1 MHAPNLIFCAGEAS
15 GDALAAAVMERVRE
29 HAPAARFAGIAG
41 PEMRAQ
47 GCVAW
52 AKTEDLSV
60 LGLAEVVG
68 HLPRLLRLRRQIGKR
83 VARARPDL
91 LVTIDAPDFNLALAR
106 GARRAGIPVVQ
117 LVCPSV
123 WAWRQGRVRRLR
135 RDFDHVLC
143 LYPFEQSFLDRHG
156 VTASFV
162 GHPLADALDPDFDR
176 EALRNQL
183 GIADD
188 APALALLPGSRA
200 GEIDRVGPVLLRAA
214 RTLRV
219 QHRGLQLLTAAC
231 SRDTRKRF
239 YALRDRIAPEL
250 TFRNAG
256 TAASALR
263 AADAGLA
270 ASGTVTLEALLCQCP
285 IAVAYRMHPLSVLLL
300 RDLRLYKRR
309 YFALPNLLARERLVP
324 EFLQGAATPQALAQ
338 AVAPWLAQPARAN
351 DIRQR
356 YRAIHQ
362 RLRRG
367 AADRAATRLLRV
379 AGVGDGR

>member
-1 MHAPNLIFCAGEAS
+1 MTGPNLIFIAGEAS
-15 GDALAAAVMERVRE
+15 GDTLAAAVMDRLRE
-29 HAPAARFAGIAG
+29 HAPTARFAGIAG
-41 PEMRAQ
+41 PAMHAQ
-47 GCVAW
+47 GCEAW
-52 AKTEDLSV
+52 ASTEELSV
-60 LGLAEVVG
+60 LGLAEMLR
-68 HLPRLLRLRRQIGKR
+68 HLPRLLRLRRR
-83 VARARPDL
+83 VGTRIVRARPDL
-91 LVTIDAPDFNLALAR
+91 LVTVDAPDFNLALAR
-106 GARRAGIPVVQ
+106 RARRAGIPVVQ

-135 RDFDHVLC
+135 RDVDHVLC

-156 VTASFV
+156 VAASFI
-162 GHPLADALDPDFDR
+162 GHPLADALAPDFDR
-176 EALRNQL
+176 EALRNEL

-200 GEIDRVGPVLLRAA
+200 SEIDRVGPVLLQAA
-214 RTLRV
+214 RVLRV
-219 QHRGLQLLTAAC
+219 RHRGLQLLTAAS

-256 TAASALR
+256 SAAGALR

-324 EFLQGAATPQALAQ
+324 EFLQGAATAEALAE
-338 AVAPWLAQPARAN
+338 AVAPWLAQPARA
-351 DIRQR
+351 DDLRQR

-362 RLRRG
+362 RLRRD
-367 AADRAATRLLRV
+367 AADRAAIRLLRV
-379 AGVGDGR
+379 AGVGDGH